1 ESRQLATVDRLI
13 HVEVFDVHVLLLQRE
28 NLDQTRLAEARMSFF
43 VVKPLVT
50 PYKRRIYKECDQ
62 CAHARTLT
70 NQSLQPEI
78 IQPFTI
84 TRTRSYA

>member
-1 ESRQLATVDRLI
+1 
-13 HVEVFDVHVLLLQRE
+13 
-28 NLDQTRLAEARMSFF
+28 MSFF

-50 PYKRRIYKECDQ
+50 PYKRWIYKECDQ

-70 NQSLQPEI
+70 DQSLQPEI